1 MIEADAIAALTNIGE
16 VAATYTGMWLSVT
29 FGYLTVAYF
38 LGKSLSRFQCLAIS
52 AIYAVFAVIFAAVT
66 IGFVDSFWLLRAREK
81 TIIDEAWIFSSLP
94 RYLEEGTAFVPLAA
108 TLVSLYFMYNVRQR
122 EKN

>member
-1 MIEADAIAALTNIGE
+1 MVEADAIAALTNIGE

-52 AIYAVFAVIFAAVT
+52 ALYVVFAVIFASVT

-94 RYLEEGTAFVPLAA
+94 GYLEGTAFVLLAA
-108 TLVSLYFMYNVRQR
+108 TLLSLYFMYNIRSTQTA
-122 EKN
+122 

>member
-1 MIEADAIAALTNIGE
+1 MTEADTIAALTNIGE

-94 RYLEEGTAFVPLAA
+94 GYLEGTAFVLLAA

>member
-52 AIYAVFAVIFAAVT
+52 ALYVVFAVIFASVT

-94 RYLEEGTAFVPLAA
+94 GYLEGTAFVLLAA

>member
-1 MIEADAIAALTNIGE
+1 MTEADAIAALTNIGE

-52 AIYAVFAVIFAAVT
+52 AIYAVFADIFAAVT

-81 TIIDEAWIFSSLP
+81 TIIDEAWIFSSVP
-94 RYLEEGTAFVPLAA
+94 GYLEGTAFVLLAA
-108 TLVSLYFMYNVRQR
+108 TLVSLYFMYNVRQA

>member
-1 MIEADAIAALTNIGE
+1 MVEADAIAALTNIGE

-52 AIYAVFAVIFAAVT
+52 ALYVVFAVIFASVT

-94 RYLEEGTAFVPLAA
+94 GYLEGTAFVLLAA

>member
-1 MIEADAIAALTNIGE
+1 MVEADAIAALTNIGE

-29 FGYLTVAYF
+29 FAYLTVAYF

-52 AIYAVFAVIFAAVT
+52 ALYAVFAVIFASVT

-94 RYLEEGTAFVPLAA
+94 GYLEGTAFVLLAA
-108 TLVSLYFMYNVRQR
+108 TLVSLYFMYNVRQA

>member
-1 MIEADAIAALTNIGE
+1 MTEADAIAALTNIGE

-81 TIIDEAWIFSSLP
+81 TIIDEAWIFSSVP
-94 RYLEEGTAFVPLAA
+94 GYLEGTAFVLLAA
-108 TLVSLYFMYNVRQR
+108 TLVSLYFMYNVRQA

>member
-1 MIEADAIAALTNIGE
+1 MTEADAIGALTNIGE

-52 AIYAVFAVIFAAVT
+52 TLYVVFAIIFAAVAV
-66 IGFVDSFWLLRAREK
+66 G
-81 TIIDEAWIFSSLP
+81 
-94 RYLEEGTAFVPLAA
+94 
-108 TLVSLYFMYNVRQR
+108 
-122 EKN
+122 